1 MCMSVSEVKL
11 NCSRET
17 KVFYC
22 LFEYGT
28 VELGKV
34 IITVSEE
41 KRTIIP

>member
-1 MCMSVSEVKL
+1 MSVSEVKL

-17 KVFYC
+17 KELYC

-28 VELGKV
+28 SELVEV
-34 IITVSEE
+34 ITMSVE